1 MKPEKKHFPVL
12 LKEILSIISPLHGG
26 TFIDCTFG
34 EGGYTNAILNNP
46 KNKIIALDRDKK
58 TILNSEFFK
67 KKFKNRF
74 KFENRK
80 FSEIDKV
87 VKKEEN
93 IKAIIFDLG
102 YSLTQINDHEKGL
115 SFNAKGKLNMKMG
128 LNEFSAHE
136 AINQLDQKDLESIF
150 KYFGEEKKSKA
161 ISRKICKLRK
171 AKILKTEDL
180 VQIINTVKFK
190 KKNIHK
196 ATQVFQSLRIFVN
209 SEISELILGLIN
221 SFKILPIGGMI
232 LIVSLHSIEDR
243 IVKNFLQFFSKN
255 KNPSRYLP
263 AQDKNNPIFKLIKK
277 KPILP
282 SKEEIEMNPPSRS
295 AKLRYAIKTGNL
307 ENFDNFVGKFGKLLD
322 VEKLSKK
329 L

>member
-58 TILNSEFFK
+58 TIFNSEVFK

-232 LIVSLHSIEDR
+232 LIVSFHSIEDR
-243 IVKNFLQFFSKN
+243 IVKHFFKDKVIYKN
-255 KNPSRYLP
+255 LSY
-263 AQDKNNPIFKLIKK
+263 DIEYSFNNIELKVLTK
-277 KPILP
+277 KPI
-282 SKEEIEMNPPSRS
+282 IESDKNIKRNSRSRS
-295 AKLRYAIKTGNL
+295 AKLRVA
-307 ENFDNFVGKFGKLLD
+307 ERVAW
-322 VEKLSKK
+322 
-329 L
+329 